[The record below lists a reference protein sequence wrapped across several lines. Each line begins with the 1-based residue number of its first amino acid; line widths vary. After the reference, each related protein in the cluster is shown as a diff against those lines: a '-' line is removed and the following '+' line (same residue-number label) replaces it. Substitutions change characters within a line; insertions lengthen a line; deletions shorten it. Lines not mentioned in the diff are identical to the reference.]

1 MAAAAAA
8 PQSGKESRQCRRAS
22 CLVALAVML
31 IAVSTAAHAA
41 PPEAKREE
49 LKDLRGRIQ
58 SLQKDIART
67 EGSRADA
74 AEELREAES
83 AISDANRRLRELG
96 NDRAEVQ
103 ATLGTLDSQSK
114 KLSARIAEQQ
124 AQLGRLLKGQH
135 FAGEADALRHLL
147 SGNDP
152 NQVARDAHY
161 LGQLSRAQADLI
173 RDLSETLDEKKR
185 LAGQAR
191 DKNEELA
198 EIERQ
203 RQRERAALVE
213 QQKKRQVLLAS
224 LSDRLKAQR
233 REVDKLKR
241 DEKRLATLIA
251 GLGRIVAKTRP
262 GAAPRATEP
271 ALRNERTPDASLPED
286 AFSRLKG
293 RLSLPTRG
301 ELANRFGT
309 PRQDGGTTWKGVFI
323 RAADGAE
330 VKAIAPGTVVFADW
344 LRGFGN
350 LAIVDHGGGYL
361 SVYGNN
367 ESLFKAVGQPV
378 KAGEAIATVG
388 NSGGNPETGLYFE
401 LRHLGQPIDPLKWV
415 SLR

>member
-1 MAAAAAA
+1 MAAAATE
-8 PQSGKESRQCRRAS
+8 PRPGGRPRQQRRFS
-22 CLVALAVML
+22 LIVALGLSLLLASPAIL
-31 IAVSTAAHAA
+31 AA

-49 LKDLRGRIQ
+49 LQDLRGRIK

-74 AEELREAES
+74 AEELREAEL
-83 AISDANRRLRELG
+83 AISDANRRLRELSG
-96 NDRAEVQ
+96 ERTAAQ
-103 ATLGTLDSQSK
+103 TALASLDGQSQ
-114 KLSARIAEQQ
+114 KLSARITAQQ
-124 AQLGRLLKGQH
+124 SQLSRLFTRQYY
-135 FAGEADALRHLL
+135 AGETEAMRHLL

-152 NQVARDAHY
+152 NQVARDAHF
-161 LGQLSRAQADLI
+161 LSLLSRAKADLI
-173 RDLSETLDEKKR
+173 RELGNTLTEKKR

-191 DKNEELA
+191 EKSEELA
-198 EIERQ
+198 EIEKSQ
-203 RQRERAALVE
+203 QRERAGLIE
-213 QQKKRQVLLAS
+213 QKKKRQTVLAR
-224 LSDRLKAQR
+224 LSDRIKAQR
-233 REVDKLKR
+233 REVSKLKR

-251 GLGRIVAKTRP
+251 GLGRIVAKPART
-262 GAAPRATEP
+262 PRTQGP
-271 ALRNERTPDASLPED
+271 TLRNERIPDASLPED

-309 PRQDGGTTWKGVFI
+309 PRQEGGTTWKGVFI

-330 VKAIAPGTVVFADW
+330 VKAIAPGRIVFADW

-350 LAIVDHGGGYL
+350 LAIIDHGDGYL

-367 ESLFKAVGQPV
+367 ESLYKAVGHAV
-378 KAGEAIATVG
+378 KAGEAIASVG

-415 SLR
+415 SLK

>member
-1 MAAAAAA
+1 MAAAATE
-8 PQSGKESRQCRRAS
+8 PRPGGRPRQQRRFF
-22 CLVALAVML
+22 LIVALGLSLLLASPAIL
-31 IAVSTAAHAA
+31 AA

-49 LKDLRGRIQ
+49 LQDLRGRIK

-74 AEELREAES
+74 AEELREAEL
-83 AISDANRRLRELG
+83 AISDANRRLRELSG
-96 NDRAEVQ
+96 ERTAAQ
-103 ATLGTLDSQSK
+103 TALASLDGQSQ
-114 KLSARIAEQQ
+114 KLSARITAQQ
-124 AQLGRLLKGQH
+124 SQLSRLFTRQYY
-135 FAGEADALRHLL
+135 AGETEAMRHLL

-152 NQVARDAHY
+152 NQVARDAHF
-161 LGQLSRAQADLI
+161 LSLLSRAKADLI
-173 RDLSETLDEKKR
+173 RELGNTLTEKKR

-191 DKNEELA
+191 EKSEELA
-198 EIERQ
+198 EIEKSQ
-203 RQRERAALVE
+203 QRERAGLIE
-213 QQKKRQVLLAS
+213 QKKKRQTVLAR
-224 LSDRLKAQR
+224 LSDRIKAQR
-233 REVDKLKR
+233 REVSKLKR

-251 GLGRIVAKTRP
+251 GLGRIVAKPARM
-262 GAAPRATEP
+262 PRTQGP
-271 ALRNERTPDASLPED
+271 TLRNERIPDASLPED

-309 PRQDGGTTWKGVFI
+309 PRQEGGTTWKGVFI

-330 VKAIAPGTVVFADW
+330 VKAIAPGRIVFADW

-350 LAIVDHGGGYL
+350 LAIIDHGDGYL

-367 ESLFKAVGQPV
+367 ESLYKAVGHAV
-378 KAGEAIATVG
+378 KAGEAIASVG

-415 SLR
+415 SLK

>member
-1 MAAAAAA
+1 MAAAATE
-8 PQSGKESRQCRRAS
+8 PRPGGRPRQQRRFS
-22 CLVALAVML
+22 LIVALGLSLLLASPAIL
-31 IAVSTAAHAA
+31 AA

-49 LKDLRGRIQ
+49 LQDLRGRIK

-74 AEELREAES
+74 AEELREAEL
-83 AISDANRRLRELG
+83 AISDANRRLRELSG
-96 NDRAEVQ
+96 ERTAAQ
-103 ATLGTLDSQSK
+103 TALASLDGQSQ
-114 KLSARIAEQQ
+114 KLSARITAQQ
-124 AQLGRLLKGQH
+124 SQLSRLFTRQYY
-135 FAGEADALRHLL
+135 AGETEAMRHLL

-152 NQVARDAHY
+152 NQVARDAHF
-161 LGQLSRAQADLI
+161 LSLLSRAKADLI
-173 RDLSETLDEKKR
+173 RELGNTLTEKKR

-191 DKNEELA
+191 EKSEELA
-198 EIERQ
+198 EIEKSQ
-203 RQRERAALVE
+203 QRERAGLIE
-213 QQKKRQVLLAS
+213 QKKKRQTVLAR
-224 LSDRLKAQR
+224 LSDRIKAQR
-233 REVDKLKR
+233 REVSKLKR

-251 GLGRIVAKTRP
+251 GLGRIVAKPARM
-262 GAAPRATEP
+262 PRTQGP
-271 ALRNERTPDASLPED
+271 TLRNERIPDASLPED

-309 PRQDGGTTWKGVFI
+309 PRQEGGTTWKGVFI

-330 VKAIAPGTVVFADW
+330 VKAIAPGRIVFADW

-350 LAIVDHGGGYL
+350 LAIIDHGDGYL

-367 ESLFKAVGQPV
+367 ESLYKAVGHAV
-378 KAGEAIATVG
+378 KAGEAIASVG

-415 SLR
+415 SLK